1 MLSEEDKEMVRQGI
15 DTQLSEEELERLC
28 SFAEKKAMEK
38 LSGVDI
44 EEFERKERLFPI
56 YKPDRK
62 LSLDALLA
70 CAFARS
76 QKMMRFI
83 HPRYDANKEFFF
95 TKAQE
100 SDHFLSRFITGSR
113 IVTRMN
119 AIKALGLI
127 VAAKT
132 DKALDFELFQTS
144 ERVWKR
150 MSNLF
155 KNFHGVNMPI
165 GMALETTNVF
175 DSSEDNVLHDV
186 VTVFLYFCDKYDIN
200 PEKDDPMYRHAM
212 AALVDKDVAFLRPF
226 SELLHEAVEEEGT
239 RKELD
244 ELMHLTLQVCGKA
257 RSVAELGK
265 DLPLGGPEFGMFQ
278 VLWDFAQLD
287 NVPMSAYENEQFSKR
302 EIQDIFYVMRLHM
315 VRGDFQAEDI
325 NKYFIMGLMI
335 RSFSRLYHEAVG
347 VIERYAGIVRESER
361 YRELDRKIASLTSK
375 INEQARL
382 LEQRQEKLN
391 EAQKEIDLA
400 KRHEYEQTEELE
412 AARERVAALEALLAE
427 GDTASNDTL
436 HEKQAVYTTEQ
447 LDTVRRA
454 KAVVFG
460 GPPNWQAEVKKAA
473 PGFTCVAVD
482 SKGFDAKIIDRADVV
497 VFKTDYMSHAQ
508 WYRVVKRAKSRGR
521 KIVYCRNNIDLLL
534 RKVARVLLI

>member
-1 MLSEEDKEMVRQGI
+1 MLPEEDKEMMRQGF
-15 DTQLSEEELERLC
+15 DTQLSNTELERLYD
-28 SFAEKKAMEK
+28 FVAKNAVEE
-38 LSGVDI
+38 LSVVDT
-44 EEFERKERLFPI
+44 EELRRREGLFPI
-56 YKPDRK
+56 YKPDEK
-62 LSLDALLA
+62 LCLDALLA

-83 HPRYDANKEFFF
+83 HMKYDANKEFFF

-100 SDHFLSRFITGSR
+100 SDHFQSRFITGSR

-132 DKALDFELFQTS
+132 DKTLDAELFQAS
-144 ERVWKR
+144 ERAWKR
-150 MSNLF
+150 MSNFF
-155 KNFHGVNMPI
+155 KNFNGVNMPI
-165 GMALETTNVF
+165 AMALETTNVF
-175 DSSEDNVLHDV
+175 ASSEDNALHDAV
-186 VTVFLYFCDKYDIN
+186 AVFLYFCDKYKIN

-212 AALVDKDVAFLRPF
+212 ASLVDKDVAFLRPF
-226 SELLHEAVEEEGT
+226 SDLLHEIAENEGT
-239 RKELD
+239 VKDID
-244 ELMHLTLQVCGKA
+244 ELMRLTLRVCGNA
-257 RSVAELGK
+257 HSVAELGK
-265 DLPLGGPEFGMFQ
+265 KLPIGEPEFGMFQ

-302 EIQDIFYVMRLHM
+302 EIQDIFYVMWLHIA
-315 VRGDFQAEDI
+315 RGDFQSEDI

-347 VIERYAGIVRESER
+347 VIEQYAGIVRESDR
-361 YRELDRKIASLTSK
+361 YKELDRKIAALSSK
-375 INEQARL
+375 TNEQTRL

-400 KRHEYEQTEELE
+400 KRHEYEHAEELE
-412 AARERVAALEALLAE
+412 AAKERVAVLEALLAE
-427 GDTASNDTL
+427 DDAVEDDAV
-436 HEKQAVYTTEQ
+436 HEKRVVYTTEQ
-447 LDTVRRA
+447 LDKVRHV

-473 PGFTCVAVD
+473 PGFTCVSVE
-482 SKGFDAKIIDRADVV
+482 SKGFDSKIIDRADVV

-508 WYRVVKRAKSRGR
+508 WYRVLKRAKSRGR
-521 KIVYCRNNIDLLL
+521 KIVYCRNNIDMLL
-534 RKVARVLLI
+534 RKVAGVLN